1 MRVRPLSGK
10 PLLRRLARRTQR
22 GGQVVDAAFDPAS
35 LFDSDTGFV
44 FDLSDADTVF
54 QEVAGTTTPSTNGDP
69 IGTLLDLSGNDNH
82 VDAIDTSLRPNY
94 VFDGSVGYADFNAT
108 AALDLLQ
115 KAFTLAQP
123 TTFIISIRVAASA
136 DNYIM
141 DGGTA
146 FMASL
151 VAATGSDIAF
161 FAGTTLSGPSITVDE
176 NFVVTVI
183 ANSSSSK
190 LAVNAGAFS
199 EGDAGTND
207 AGGITFGSDGNGGS
221 PTPMRLYRA
230 IGIGRILTDPEI
242 ADARAWCAAPAG
254 VSL

>member
-1 MRVRPLSGK
+1 MLSLSLG
-10 PLLRRLARRTQR
+10 LSLTS
-22 GGQVVDAAFDPAS
+22 GQGASAGAAFDPAS
-35 LFDSDTGFV
+35 LFDSDTGFI

-82 VDAIDTSLRPNY
+82 IDAVDTSLRPNY

-115 KAFTLAQP
+115 EAFTLAQP
-123 TTFIISIRVAASA
+123 TTFIVSFRVAASA
-136 DNYIM
+136 NTYIM

-146 FMASL
+146 FTAGL
-151 VAATGSDIAF
+151 FAATGPDIDF
-161 FAGTTLSGPSITVDE
+161 VAGVIVSGPSITLDE
-176 NFVVTVI
+176 NFVVTIVV
-183 ANSSSSK
+183 NGVSSK
-190 LAVNAGAFS
+190 LAVNADAFS
-199 EGDAGTND
+199 EGDAGSSD
-207 AGGITFGSDGNGGS
+207 AGGITFGSDGSGNS